1 MTCTS
6 CNGTGRIV
14 VEIPVFADGGYS
26 DVDQIEADCRCNPPA
41 TDDDYL
47 RSHPW
52 HDDRAGYPGETEYP
66 EHAVPVVDYDRG
78 DLFSGDYTLPAHLLA

>member
-1 MTCTS
+1 MIDI
-6 CNGTGRIV
+6 GTPMIPDY
-14 VEIPVFADGGYS
+14 VEAR
-26 DVDQIEADCRCNPPA
+26 CRCNPAP

-66 EHAVPVVDYDRG
+66 EHTVPVVDYDRTIDG
-78 DLFSGDYTLPAHLLA
+78 LLPAHLLG

>member
-1 MTCTS
+1 MDPETDS
-6 CNGTGRIV
+6 
-14 VEIPVFADGGYS
+14 PADDTPS
-26 DVDQIEADCRCNPPA
+26 
-41 TDDDYL
+41 TDYL